1 MRIVYLADAPYVHTR
16 RWLEHFAA
24 QGHECEVVSFRPAT
38 LDGVRVHHVG
48 GLERL
53 GKARYL
59 LQARRVATLVRSREP
74 DLVHALHLTS
84 YGFLGALAGV
94 RPFVTS
100 VWGMDIFEAPGR
112 SPFHRW
118 ITRYALTCSDA
129 ITATGVQLAAATA
142 RYAPAGAKVSVVP
155 YGVDLHLFRP
165 GEPGNRDNVVIGSV
179 ARLSPEKGLRYL
191 LEAFARAA
199 SDDSRLRLRL
209 AGAGPEEARLRRQAQ
224 RLGIADRTEFV
235 GWLEHEKLPAFL
247 QSLDVFVLPSL
258 HESFGVAAAEAAAVG
273 LPVIASDVQG
283 LPDVVVDGITG
294 VLVPPKNV
302 TALASAI
309 SVLATD
315 RARREAMG
323 QAGRRLIAERY
334 DWTENVRQMERLYER
349 LVATSAKAAAGV

>member
-24 QGHECEVVSFRPAT
+24 LGHECEVVSFRPAT
-38 LDGVRVHHVG
+38 IDGVRVHYLG

-59 LQARRVATLVRSREP
+59 LQARRVARLVRSREP

-84 YGFLGALAGV
+84 YGFLAALAGV

-118 ITRYALTCSDA
+118 ITRYALARADA

-142 RYAPAGAKVSVVP
+142 RYAPAGAKVAVVP
-155 YGVDLHLFRP
+155 YGVDFDLFRP
-165 GEPGNRDNVVIGSV
+165 GEPWDRDNIVIGSA

-191 LEAFARAA
+191 LEAFAGAA
-199 SDDSRLRLRL
+199 SDDSRLRLRI
-209 AGAGPEEARLRRQAQ
+209 AGEGPEEAPLRRLAE

-235 GWLEHEKLPAFL
+235 GWVEHQRMPAFL

-258 HESFGVAAAEAAAVG
+258 HESFGVAAVEAAAVG

-283 LPDVVVDGITG
+283 LPDVVVDGVTG
-294 VLVPPKNV
+294 VLLPAKDVA
-302 TALASAI
+302 ALARAI

-315 RARREAMG
+315 RAKRETMG
-323 QAGRRLIAERY
+323 EAGRRVVAERY
-334 DWTENVRQMERLYER
+334 DWAENARRMECIYEGLTARL
-349 LVATSAKAAAGV
+349 AKAATSV